1 MTWHR
6 VWKTTAGL
14 AASRLMR
21 AVVLMAVNQFHQAVL

>member
-14 AASRLMR
+14 AAARLMR
-21 AVVLMAVNQFHQAVL
+21 AVVLMAINQFHQAIL